1 MDKPAGISSFSALGT
16 LKKNLGTRKVGHA
29 GTLDPF
35 ATGLLLALSGKLTR
49 SVSLLSDM
57 DKEYEAVFRFGE
69 ETDTLDTEGE
79 VIAEAPVPEYS
90 VIQKSSILFS
100 GTITQIPPAFSAIK
114 INGKRAYSSARKGL
128 EVEMPERQVQIM
140 SFELLNWNP
149 PDLSVRINCSK
160 GTYIRSI
167 ARDLGLESGS
177 RAFCSSLRR
186 TAIGP
191 FSVDSAVPPDSIMPK
206 DGLLPVDFF
215 QSIGV
220 SIKVLPSDIA
230 DRLRQGFPVSRL
242 SCPLSSKDRL
252 TLFTDD
258 NGIPAALME
267 LKKETLHYSIVFDSV
282 S

>member
-1 MDKPAGISSFSALGT
+1 LDKPAGISSFSALGS
-16 LKKNLGTRKVGHA
+16 LKRNLGTGKVGHA

-69 ETDTLDTEGE
+69 ETDTLDTEGN

-90 VIQKSSILFS
+90 SIQKSVVVFS

-128 EVEMPERQVQIM
+128 DVEMPERQVQIR

-149 PDLSVRINCSK
+149 PDLGVKIRCSK
-160 GTYIRSI
+160 GTYIRSV

-177 RAFCSSLRR
+177 RAFCRSLRR

-191 FSVDSAVPPDSIMPK
+191 FSVDNALPPETIK
-206 DGLLPVDFF
+206 QNNGLLPVDFF

-220 SIKVLPSDIA
+220 CVKTVPLDIA
-230 DRLRQGFPVSRL
+230 GRLRQGFPVSRL
-242 SCPLSSKDRL
+242 SIPLSSEDRL

-267 LKKETLHYSIVFDSV
+267 LKNEKLHYSIVFDNFS
-282 S
+282 

>member
-1 MDKPAGISSFSALGT
+1 MDKPSGISSFSALGS
-16 LKKNLGTRKVGHA
+16 LKRNLRTRKVGHA

-69 ETDTLDTEGE
+69 ETDTLDTEGK
-79 VIAEAPVPEYS
+79 VIAEAPVPDYS
-90 VIQKSSILFS
+90 SIQKSSVLFS
-100 GTITQIPPAFSAIK
+100 GTITQIPPVFSAIK

-128 EVEMPERQVQIM
+128 DVEMPERQVEIR

-149 PDLSVRINCSK
+149 PDLGVRIRCSK

-167 ARDLGLESGS
+167 ARDMGLESGS
-177 RAFCSSLRR
+177 RAFCLSLRR

-191 FSVDSAVPPDSIMPK
+191 FSVDSAVSPEIISQT
-206 DGLLPVDFF
+206 DGMLPVNFF
-215 QSIGV
+215 KSIGV
-220 SIKVLPSDIA
+220 SIRTVPSDIA
-230 DRLRQGFPVSRL
+230 DKLRQGFPVSRL
-242 SCPLSSKDRL
+242 SIPLTSEDRL

-258 NGIPAALME
+258 NKIPAALME
-267 LKKETLHYSIVFDSV
+267 LKNEKLHYSIVFDNAS
-282 S
+282 